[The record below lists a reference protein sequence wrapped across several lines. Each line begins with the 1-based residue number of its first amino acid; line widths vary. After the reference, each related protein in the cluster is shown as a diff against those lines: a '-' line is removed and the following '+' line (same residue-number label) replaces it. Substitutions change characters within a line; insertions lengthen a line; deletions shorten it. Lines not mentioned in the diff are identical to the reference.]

1 MNYRIRYKEFVK
13 DKLKQALGLPHFSAS
28 SCVAP
33 PCLGSSWL
41 KSVIGAAAAAA
52 AAAAVV
58 VAVVVVVAA
67 AAAAAVVVNH
77 HVHD

>member
-33 PCLGSSWL
+33 CLGSSWL

-52 AAAAVV
+52 FAAAVV
-58 VAVVVVVAA
+58 AVVVAA
-67 AAAAAVVVNH
+67 AAAVVNH
-77 HVHD
+77 HVHNS